1 MIERKCPHCG
11 APLVFK
17 TSVCLLAVCAHC
29 SSLVRRM
36 DLNVEKLGDVAQL
49 QPDGTPLQV
58 GARGAHQG
66 DAFEVTGRVQLETP
80 KGFWNEWSIVFAD
93 GKQGWL
99 GEAQGTY
106 AVSFPVE
113 APKKLPGFSALGLG
127 DKVELGGVTF
137 TVRDKL
143 EAKYLSAEGEL
154 PFRPPLGQS
163 VPSADLVAPGR
174 KFATIDWSEGHDK
187 PLLFLGEYEE
197 FDDLRFT
204 GLREFEGWKRPA

>member
-29 SSLVRRM
+29 SSLVRRK
-36 DLNVEKLGDVAQL
+36 DLDVEKLGDVAQL

-58 GARGAHQG
+58 GTRGAHQG
-66 DAFEVTGRVQLETP
+66 DAFEVVGRVQLET
-80 KGFWNEWSIVFAD
+80 KSGFWNEWSLVFSD

-106 AVSFPVE
+106 AVSFAAQPPTGV
-113 APKKLPGFSALGLG
+113 PGFDAL
-127 DKVELGGVTF
+127 KVGRKIDIGGATF
-137 TVRDKL
+137 RVRDL
-143 EAKYLSAEGEL
+143 LRARYLSAEGEL
-154 PFRPPLGQS
+154 PFRPPLGAD

-174 KFATIDWSEGHDK
+174 KFATLDWSEGPSR

-197 FDDLRFT
+197 FDDLKFT
-204 GLREFEGWKRPA
+204 GLREFAGWKRPG